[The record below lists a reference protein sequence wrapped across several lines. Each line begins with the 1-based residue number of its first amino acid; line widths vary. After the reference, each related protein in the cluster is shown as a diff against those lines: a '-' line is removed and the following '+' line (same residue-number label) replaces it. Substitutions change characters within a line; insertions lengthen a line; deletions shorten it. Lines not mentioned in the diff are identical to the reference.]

1 MKRIA
6 FILLAL
12 SIASSG
18 FAHSDVWGEDVHPE
32 DNAQHLGYGFRK
44 IPATDY
50 FYDEA
55 FVEGEIGKTVTNLEI
70 TEYSGQ
76 IDGRPGRLWINVTI
90 GDVSFNAQA
99 WTGQRDLIFNNGNDF
114 ILKLK
119 YKQELGV
126 LSRETFESQIRA
138 ALSIAS

>member
-6 FILLAL
+6 FILLFL
-12 SIASSG
+12 SVVSPV
-18 FAHSDVWGEDVHPE
+18 FAHSNIWGEDVYPE
-32 DNAQHLGYGFRK
+32 ENAQHLGYGFRK

-55 FVEGEIGKTVTNLEI
+55 FVEGEIGKTVTDLEI
-70 TEYSGQ
+70 TELAGQ

-90 GDVSFNAQA
+90 GDVSFKAQA
-99 WTGQRDLIFNNGNDF
+99 WTGQKNLIFNNGNEF

-119 YKQELGV
+119 YKHALGV
-126 LSRETFESQIRA
+126 LSRETFESQLKT